1 MANSY
6 SYWLKTTALVTLIG
20 VVSVALPQT
29 SFAQD
34 TEACKGAD
42 MTEDELQALLDAFGA
57 DPEAFLEDVC
67 VEDLAAVLT
76 ADPGSIDT
84 VIAIAETTNPDA
96 AGLVGE
102 AAAQAVANLDSQGDQ
117 GLASDIQTAVA
128 TSASGDMVASFS
140 ETSGDIAAAAGQDDQ
155 AALGA
160 LPGDDQQDDVPALGG
175 TDPGAGAAGD
185 DGGAVA
191 DDDDDGG
198 GSGATGGGGGF
209 STSGGGGDDDDDD
222 DPISP
227 G

>member
-6 SYWLKTTALVTLIG
+6 SYWLKTTALVTVIG
-20 VVSVALPQT
+20 VASVGLPQT

-34 TEACKGAD
+34 AEASEGAEVP
-42 MTEDELQALLDAFGA
+42 EDELQALLDAFAA
-57 DPEAFLEDVC
+57 DPEVFLEDAS

-102 AAAQAVANLDSQGDQ
+102 AAAQAVANLDSQGEQ
-117 GLASDIQTAVA
+117 GFASDVQTAVA

-140 ETSGDIAAAAGQDDQ
+140 ETSGGIAAAAGQDDQ
-155 AALGA
+155 AALGE
-160 LPGDDQQDDVPALGG
+160 LPGDDQQDDAPELGG

-185 DGGAVA
+185 DDAGTA
-191 DDDDDGG
+191 DDDDGGG

-209 STSGGGGDDDDDD
+209 STSGGGDDDDDD